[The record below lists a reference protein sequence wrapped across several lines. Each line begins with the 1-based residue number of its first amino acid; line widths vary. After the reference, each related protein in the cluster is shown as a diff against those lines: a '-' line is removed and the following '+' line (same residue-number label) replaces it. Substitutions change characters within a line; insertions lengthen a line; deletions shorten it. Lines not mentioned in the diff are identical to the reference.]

1 MDILNDLLC
10 LDKMESGIME
20 VHKHVVPVMPFI
32 FDCVGMFSA
41 QAREGCVSM
50 SVVTDTAPST
60 DTSDRISNPCDS
72 LLHLP
77 LRESDI
83 VYIDRFKMDQVVR
96 NLISNALKFTPK
108 GGSVTLTASF
118 VPNPTADPVLLKGNS
133 FTSSR
138 PETMMTKMVDF
149 AKKIPIPRSK
159 KSSKIHLGPDY
170 LEGDLNSTDE
180 GEVAPTTIS
189 GKLFIVVKDTGAG
202 MLEEDY
208 SRLFKEIVQFNPEIL
223 QAGGGSGLGLWI
235 TKGIVD
241 LHGGT
246 VSAYSEGL
254 GRGSSFVVELLM
266 ERKVS
271 DSFDSIDPSPSGSK
285 EIFSSNSPT
294 TGSLKEVSQEWR
306 EKCSSTSPV
315 TNSPKLV
322 QQQSI
327 ERSSPTSPPTDSLKE
342 VSQKSEVLHLLIV
355 DDSRI
360 NRKML
365 LRTLRA
371 VGHIC
376 EEAEDGLEAIE
387 KVKARMA
394 SPEKSYSAILIDF
407 VMPNMDGPTATKEI
421 RAMGYTAPI
430 FGVTG
435 NILTSDIDY
444 FIACGVDRVLGKP
457 LNMSI
462 FRSCIDELIPC
473 YSV

>member
-1 MDILNDLLC
+1 VLDIDRNDILADVNVACRTAVDILNDLLC

-41 QAREGCVSM
+41 QAREGCVTM
-50 SVVTDTAPST
+50 TVVTNIPQSTATTGTTTHPSVLL
-60 DTSDRISNPCDS
+60 SHLS
-72 LLHLP
+72 LL
-77 LRESDI
+77 ETDI
-83 VYIDRFKMDQVVR
+83 VCIDRFKMDQVVR

-118 VPNPTADPVLLKGNS
+118 VPNDTADSVQLKGS
-133 FTSSR
+133 LSPGSR
-138 PETMMTKMVDF
+138 SQTILTRLIDS
-149 AKKIPIPRSK
+149 AKWIPIPRSLK
-159 KSSKIHLGPDY
+159 GMSKIHLRPEY
-170 LEGDLNSTDE
+170 LEGDLDSSD
-180 GEVAPTTIS
+180 GAEVPTIIS
-189 GKLFIVVKDTGAG
+189 GKLVIVVKDTGGG
-202 MLEEDY
+202 MLKDDY
-208 SRLFKEIVQFNPEIL
+208 CRLFKEIVQFNPEVL

-254 GRGSSFVVELLM
+254 GRGSSFAVELLM

-271 DSFDSIDPSPSGSK
+271 CSANTVALSTPSASFPSD
-285 EIFSSNSPT
+285 
-294 TGSLKEVSQEWR
+294 
-306 EKCSSTSPV
+306 SPV
-315 TNSPKLV
+315 R
-322 QQQSI
+322 
-327 ERSSPTSPPTDSLKE
+327 ESLQE
-342 VSQKSEVLHLLIV
+342 VGQKSHILNFLIV
-355 DDSRI
+355 DDSPL

-371 VGHIC
+371 LGHIC
-376 EEAEDGLEAIE
+376 EEAEDGQEAVE
-387 KVKARMA
+387 KVKAKMA
-394 SPEKSYSAILIDF
+394 SAEKSYSAILIDF
-407 VMPNMDGPTATKEI
+407 VMPNMDGPTATNEI

-444 FIACGVDRVLGKP
+444 FIGCGADRVLGKP

-462 FRSCIDELIPC
+462 FRSFIDELIPC

>member
-1 MDILNDLLC
+1 MDRNDILADVNVACRTAVDILNDLLC

-41 QAREGCVSM
+41 QAREGCVAM
-50 SVVTDTAPST
+50 SVVTNIAPST
-60 DTSDRISNPCDS
+60 DTTDITTDPSDS
-72 LLHLP
+72 LLHLS
-77 LRESDI
+77 LLESDI
-83 VYIDRFKMDQVVR
+83 VCIDRFKMDQVVR

-118 VPNPTADPVLLKGNS
+118 VPDNPADPVLPKG
-133 FTSSR
+133 SSSPCYR
-138 PETMMTKMVDF
+138 PQSILTRMMDTAKRLPISRATK
-149 AKKIPIPRSK
+149 IC
-159 KSSKIHLGPDY
+159 KIHLSPDY
-170 LEGDLNSTDE
+170 LEGDLDSTD
-180 GEVAPTTIS
+180 GAEVPTTVS
-189 GKLFIVVKDTGAG
+189 GKLVIVVKDTGAG
-202 MLEEDY
+202 MLKEDY
-208 SRLFKEIVQFNPEIL
+208 SRLFKEIVQFNPEVL

-271 DSFDSIDPSPSGSK
+271 CGTNSIAPLTSTPLTST
-285 EIFSSNSPT
+285 ETFSSVCP
-294 TGSLKEVSQEWR
+294 VS
-306 EKCSSTSPV
+306 
-315 TNSPKLV
+315 
-322 QQQSI
+322 
-327 ERSSPTSPPTDSLKE
+327 DSLKV
-342 VSQKSEVLHLLIV
+342 VSRKSEILHLLVV
-355 DDSRI
+355 DDSPL

-376 EEAEDGLEAIE
+376 EEAEDGLEAVE
-387 KVKARMA
+387 KVKSRMA
-394 SPEKSYSAILIDF
+394 SAKKSYSAILIDF

-444 FIACGVDRVLGKP
+444 FIGCGADRVLGKP